1 MEILIFNKWFNF
13 ANYQKRLRRLYITKR
28 YRIIPEIPSEE
39 ESKRI
44 LENYKSFPF
53 SLVPKEYMDPIKFK
67 DLNLLRGEIVEL
79 WWITS
84 RKNISNVP
92 KYFLYE
98 YGINYSETVDKL
110 HNLDLLTSDNQLTQL
125 GRSLIKNSAQI
136 IREHKAAKSINEDGK
151 IEYSSDKDVHGNFF
165 EVKRVRY
172 PRKKTEEKLD
182 DYFCHSNLRIQYLWN
197 IKKYNQCE
205 KEALEQISRGNK
217 YPLIYQILAQLYRKS
232 KLYEKEADILK
243 QGIQAQ
249 IDIHNPGVAKRDF
262 KRRLVKVNE
271 LIRNTSHE

>member
-110 HNLDLLTSDNQLTQL
+110 HNLET
-125 GRSLIKNSAQI
+125 
-136 IREHKAAKSINEDGK
+136 
-151 IEYSSDKDVHGNFF
+151 V
-165 EVKRVRY
+165 
-172 PRKKTEEKLD
+172 
-182 DYFCHSNLRIQYLWN
+182 
-197 IKKYNQCE
+197 
-205 KEALEQISRGNK
+205 
-217 YPLIYQILAQLYRKS
+217 
-232 KLYEKEADILK
+232 
-243 QGIQAQ
+243 
-249 IDIHNPGVAKRDF
+249 
-262 KRRLVKVNE
+262 
-271 LIRNTSHE
+271 